1 VGYTKEIN
9 RTFSVYDNDKDS
21 ITLIQKNPD
30 EAYKD
35 RPDDIIY
42 LNESEQIELYRFLH
56 NKFGG
61 Q

>member
-1 VGYTKEIN
+1 MGYTKEIN
-9 RTFSVYDNDKDS
+9 RTFTVYDNGKDS
-21 ITLIQKNPD
+21 ITLIQKNP
-30 EAYKD
+30 EEQYKD

-42 LNESEQIELYRFLH
+42 LDEAEQIELYHFLH